1 MKKFIA
7 LTVMLAFGITPQA
20 WADPATLDDVTVV
33 NTWADRTGDQHPLAV
48 IRGGVVTLS
57 DKNSIIQETDT
68 ELIEHTSAEFVVVV
82 PDAAKTKDQHWSLP
96 AAGEPEDLV
105 RDKMTRLVFE
115 TSEENAH
122 ARLGKMS
129 GPGTMK
135 FDKPVDMAAPGSYA
149 QGVEFEK
156 SGLYVAEIILNNHST
171 VWKFYVGDAPVRP
184 DYAGIKRGL
193 ADVQQ
198 SLRELTKEIEQAS
211 TPPSGVDTEEPE
223 AAEPAPVAAPVIP
236 QEKPQSHSKPQ
247 QKPSHKPK
255 EEKVKEKKPKEKTK
269 EKKEPKEDKKPERK
283 PAPKSER
290 ESTTHVKKAEEQD
303 VRTAAESIRK
313 RGWWSGFLL
322 GLGAMAMVGGIVFFS
337 QAKNMKK

>member
-82 PDAAKTKDQHWSLP
+82 PDVAKTKHQHWSLP
-96 AAGEPEDLV
+96 AAGEPENLV
-105 RDKMTRLVFE
+105 RDNMTRLVFE

-156 SGLYVAEIILNNHST
+156 PGLYVAEIILNNQST
-171 VWKFYVGDAPVRP
+171 VWKFYVGDAPARP
-184 DYAGIKRGL
+184 NYAGIKRGL

-198 SLRELTKEIEQAS
+198 SLGELTKEMEKAS
-211 TPPSGVDTEEPE
+211 TSPSVVETEESE
-223 AAEPAPVAAPVIP
+223 VVEPAPAVAPAMSPD
-236 QEKPQSHSKPQ
+236 KPQSQPKPQ
-247 QKPSHKPK
+247 HKPK
-255 EEKVKEKKPKEKTK
+255 EKKVKEKKPKEKTK
-269 EKKEPKEDKKPERK
+269 EEKKPERK

-303 VRTAAESIRK
+303 VRTAAEAIRK

-322 GLGAMAMVGGIVFFS
+322 GLGAMAMLGGIVFFS

>member
-96 AAGEPEDLV
+96 EAGEPEDLV
-105 RDKMTRLVFE
+105 RDNMTRLVFE
-115 TSEENAH
+115 TAEENAH

-156 SGLYVAEIILNNHST
+156 PGLYVAEIILNNHST

-211 TPPSGVDTEEPE
+211 TPPSVVENEEPE
-223 AAEPAPVAAPVIP
+223 AAEPAPVIP
-236 QEKPQSHSKPQ
+236 QEEPQSHSKPQ
-247 QKPSHKPK
+247 QKPQPKPSHKPK
-255 EEKVKEKKPKEKTK
+255 EKKVK
-269 EKKEPKEDKKPERK
+269 EKKEPKEDKKPDRK

-303 VRTAAESIRK
+303 VRTAAEAIRK

-337 QAKNMKK
+337 QAKNMKKQQGKI

>member
-115 TSEENAH
+115 TAEENAH

-156 SGLYVAEIILNNHST
+156 PGLYVAEIILNNHST

-211 TPPSGVDTEEPE
+211 TPSSVVETEEPE
-223 AAEPAPVAAPVIP
+223 AAEPAPVIP
-236 QEKPQSHSKPQ
+236 QEKPQSHSIPQQKPQ
-247 QKPSHKPK
+247 PKPSHKPK
-255 EEKVKEKKPKEKTK
+255 EKKVK
-269 EKKEPKEDKKPERK
+269 EKKEPKEDKKPDRK

-303 VRTAAESIRK
+303 VRTAAEAIRK

-337 QAKNMKK
+337 QAKNMKKQQGKI

>member
-156 SGLYVAEIILNNHST
+156 PGLYVAEIILNNHST
-171 VWKFYVGDAPVRP
+171 VWKFYVGDAPARP

-211 TPPSGVDTEEPE
+211 TPPSVVETEEPE
-223 AAEPAPVAAPVIP
+223 AAEPAPVIP

-247 QKPSHKPK
+247 PKPQPKPSQ
-255 EEKVKEKKPKEKTK
+255 KPKEKKVK

-290 ESTTHVKKAEEQD
+290 ESTTHAKKAEEQD
-303 VRTAAESIRK
+303 VRTAAEAIRK

-337 QAKNMKK
+337 QAKNMKKQQGKI

>member
-96 AAGEPEDLV
+96 EAGEPEDLV
-105 RDKMTRLVFE
+105 RDNMTRLVFE
-115 TSEENAH
+115 TAEENAH

-156 SGLYVAEIILNNHST
+156 PGLYVAEIILNNHST
-171 VWKFYVGDAPVRP
+171 VWKFYVGDAPVRL

-211 TPPSGVDTEEPE
+211 TPPSVVETEEPE
-223 AAEPAPVAAPVIP
+223 AAEPAPVIP

-247 QKPSHKPK
+247 QKPQPKPSHKPK
-255 EEKVKEKKPKEKTK
+255 EKKVK
-269 EKKEPKEDKKPERK
+269 EKKEPKEDKKPDRK

-303 VRTAAESIRK
+303 VRTAAEAIRK

-337 QAKNMKK
+337 QAKNMKKQQGKI

>member
-57 DKNSIIQETDT
+57 DKNSIVQETDT

-96 AAGEPEDLV
+96 EAGEPEDLV
-105 RDKMTRLVFE
+105 RDNMTRLVFE
-115 TSEENAH
+115 TAEENAH

-156 SGLYVAEIILNNHST
+156 PGLYVAEIILNNHST

-184 DYAGIKRGL
+184 DYAGIKRRL

-211 TPPSGVDTEEPE
+211 TPPSVVETEEPE
-223 AAEPAPVAAPVIP
+223 AAEPAPVIP

-247 QKPSHKPK
+247 QKPQPKPSHKPK
-255 EEKVKEKKPKEKTK
+255 EKKVK
-269 EKKEPKEDKKPERK
+269 EKKEPKEDKKPDRK

-303 VRTAAESIRK
+303 VRTAAEAIRK

-337 QAKNMKK
+337 QAKNMKKQQGKI

>member
-1 MKKFIA
+1 MKKIIA

-96 AAGEPEDLV
+96 EAGEPEDLV
-105 RDKMTRLVFE
+105 RDNMTRLVFE
-115 TSEENAH
+115 TAEENAH

-156 SGLYVAEIILNNHST
+156 PGLYVAEIILNNHST

-211 TPPSGVDTEEPE
+211 TPPSVVETEEPE
-223 AAEPAPVAAPVIP
+223 AAEPAPVIP

-247 QKPSHKPK
+247 QKPQPKPSQ
-255 EEKVKEKKPKEKTK
+255 KPKEKKVK

-303 VRTAAESIRK
+303 VRTAAEAIRK

-337 QAKNMKK
+337 QAKNMKKQQGKI

>member
-96 AAGEPEDLV
+96 EAGEPEDLV
-105 RDKMTRLVFE
+105 RDNMTRLVFE
-115 TSEENAH
+115 TAEENAH

-156 SGLYVAEIILNNHST
+156 PGLYVAEIILNNHST

-211 TPPSGVDTEEPE
+211 TPPSVVETEEPE
-223 AAEPAPVAAPVIP
+223 AAEPAPVIP

-247 QKPSHKPK
+247 QKPQPKPSQ
-255 EEKVKEKKPKEKTK
+255 KPKEKKVK

-303 VRTAAESIRK
+303 VRTAAEAIRK

-337 QAKNMKK
+337 QAKNMKKQQGKI

>member
-7 LTVMLAFGITPQA
+7 LTVILAFGITPQA
-20 WADPATLDDVTVV
+20 WADPAALDDVTVV

-82 PDAAKTKDQHWSLP
+82 PDAAKTKHQHWSLP

-105 RDKMTRLVFE
+105 RDNMTRLIFE

-156 SGLYVAEIILNNHST
+156 PGLYVAEIILNNHST

-211 TPPSGVDTEEPE
+211 TPPSVVETEEPE
-223 AAEPAPVAAPVIP
+223 AAEPAPVIP

-247 QKPSHKPK
+247 QKPQPKPSHKPK
-255 EEKVKEKKPKEKTK
+255 EKKVK
-269 EKKEPKEDKKPERK
+269 EKKEPKEDKKPDRK

-303 VRTAAESIRK
+303 VRTAAEAIRK

-337 QAKNMKK
+337 QAKNMKKQQGKI

>member
-96 AAGEPEDLV
+96 EAGEPEDLV
-105 RDKMTRLVFE
+105 RDNMTRLVFE
-115 TSEENAH
+115 TAEENAH

-156 SGLYVAEIILNNHST
+156 PGLYVAEIILNNHST

-211 TPPSGVDTEEPE
+211 TPPSVVETEEPE
-223 AAEPAPVAAPVIP
+223 AAEPAPVIP
-236 QEKPQSHSKPQ
+236 QEKPQSHSIPQQKPQ
-247 QKPSHKPK
+247 PKPSHKPK
-255 EEKVKEKKPKEKTK
+255 EKKVK
-269 EKKEPKEDKKPERK
+269 EKKEPKEDKKPDRK

-303 VRTAAESIRK
+303 VRTAAEAIRK

-337 QAKNMKK
+337 QAKNMKKQQGKI

>member
-105 RDKMTRLVFE
+105 RDNMTRLVFE

-135 FDKPVDMAAPGSYA
+135 FDKPVDMAAPESYA

-156 SGLYVAEIILNNHST
+156 PGLYVAEIILNNHST

-184 DYAGIKRGL
+184 DYAGIKRRL

-211 TPPSGVDTEEPE
+211 TPPSVVETEEPE
-223 AAEPAPVAAPVIP
+223 AAEPAPVIP

-247 QKPSHKPK
+247 QKPQPKPSHKPK
-255 EEKVKEKKPKEKTK
+255 EKKVK
-269 EKKEPKEDKKPERK
+269 EKKEPKEDKKPDRK

-303 VRTAAESIRK
+303 VRTAAEAIRK

-337 QAKNMKK
+337 QAKNMKKQQGKI

>member
-156 SGLYVAEIILNNHST
+156 PGLYAAEIILNNHST

-211 TPPSGVDTEEPE
+211 TPPSVVETEEPE
-223 AAEPAPVAAPVIP
+223 AAEPAPVIP

-247 QKPSHKPK
+247 QKPQPKPSHKPK
-255 EEKVKEKKPKEKTK
+255 EKKVK
-269 EKKEPKEDKKPERK
+269 EKKEPKEDKKPDRK

-290 ESTTHVKKAEEQD
+290 GEYNACEKAEEQD
-303 VRTAAESIRK
+303 VRSSAESIRK

-337 QAKNMKK
+337 QAKNMKKQQGKI

>member
-68 ELIEHTSAEFVVVV
+68 ELIEYTSAEFVVVV

-96 AAGEPEDLV
+96 EAGEPEDLV
-105 RDKMTRLVFE
+105 RDNMTRLVFE
-115 TSEENAH
+115 TAEENAH

-156 SGLYVAEIILNNHST
+156 PGLYVAEIILNNHST

-211 TPPSGVDTEEPE
+211 TPPSVVETEEPE
-223 AAEPAPVAAPVIP
+223 AAEPAPVIP

-247 QKPSHKPK
+247 QKPQPKPSHKPK
-255 EEKVKEKKPKEKTK
+255 EKKVK
-269 EKKEPKEDKKPERK
+269 EKKEPKEDKKPDRK

-303 VRTAAESIRK
+303 VRTAAEAIRK

-337 QAKNMKK
+337 QAKNMKKQQGKI

>member
-48 IRGGVVTLS
+48 IRRGVVTLS

-96 AAGEPEDLV
+96 EAGEPEDLV
-105 RDKMTRLVFE
+105 RDNMTRLVFE
-115 TSEENAH
+115 TAEENAH

-156 SGLYVAEIILNNHST
+156 PGLYVAEIILNNHST

-198 SLRELTKEIEQAS
+198 SLRELTKEIEQVS
-211 TPPSGVDTEEPE
+211 TPPSVVETEEPE
-223 AAEPAPVAAPVIP
+223 AAEPAPVIP
-236 QEKPQSHSKPQ
+236 QEKPQSHSIPQQKPQ
-247 QKPSHKPK
+247 PKPSHKPK
-255 EEKVKEKKPKEKTK
+255 EKKVK
-269 EKKEPKEDKKPERK
+269 EKKEPKEDKKPDRK

-303 VRTAAESIRK
+303 VRTAAEAIRK

-337 QAKNMKK
+337 QAKNMKKQQGKI

>member
-7 LTVMLAFGITPQA
+7 LTVILAFGITPQA

-156 SGLYVAEIILNNHST
+156 PGLYVAEIILNNHST
-171 VWKFYVGDAPVRP
+171 VWKFYVGDAPARL

-211 TPPSGVDTEEPE
+211 TPPSVVETEEPE
-223 AAEPAPVAAPVIP
+223 AAEPAPVIP

-247 QKPSHKPK
+247 QKPSQKPQQ
-255 EEKVKEKKPKEKTK
+255 KPKEKKVK
-269 EKKEPKEDKKPERK
+269 EKKEPKEDKKPDRK

-303 VRTAAESIRK
+303 VRTAAEAIRK

-337 QAKNMKK
+337 QAKNMKKQQGKI

>member
-105 RDKMTRLVFE
+105 RDNMTRLVFE
-115 TSEENAH
+115 TAEENAH

-156 SGLYVAEIILNNHST
+156 PGLYVAEIILNNQST

-211 TPPSGVDTEEPE
+211 TPPSVVETEEPE
-223 AAEPAPVAAPVIP
+223 AAESAPVMP

-247 QKPSHKPK
+247 QKPQPKPSHKPK
-255 EEKVKEKKPKEKTK
+255 EKKVK
-269 EKKEPKEDKKPERK
+269 EKKEPKEDKKPDRK

-303 VRTAAESIRK
+303 VRTAAEAIRK

-337 QAKNMKK
+337 QAKNMKKQQGKI

>member
-7 LTVMLAFGITPQA
+7 LTVILAFGITPQA
-20 WADPATLDDVTVV
+20 WADPAALDDVTVV

-57 DKNSIIQETDT
+57 DKNSIVQETDT

-96 AAGEPEDLV
+96 EAGEPEDLV
-105 RDKMTRLVFE
+105 RDNMTRLVFE
-115 TSEENAH
+115 TAEENAH

-156 SGLYVAEIILNNHST
+156 PGLYVAEIILNNHST

-211 TPPSGVDTEEPE
+211 TPPSVVETEEPE
-223 AAEPAPVAAPVIP
+223 AAEPAPVIP

-247 QKPSHKPK
+247 QKPQPKPSHKPK
-255 EEKVKEKKPKEKTK
+255 EKKVK
-269 EKKEPKEDKKPERK
+269 EKKEPKEDKKPDRK

-303 VRTAAESIRK
+303 VRTAAEAIRK

-337 QAKNMKK
+337 QAKNMKKQQGKI

>member
-57 DKNSIIQETDT
+57 DKNSIVQETDT

-105 RDKMTRLVFE
+105 RDNMTRLIFE

-156 SGLYVAEIILNNHST
+156 PGLYAAEIILNNHST

-211 TPPSGVDTEEPE
+211 TPPSVVETEEPE
-223 AAEPAPVAAPVIP
+223 AAEPAPVIP

-247 QKPSHKPK
+247 QKPQPKPSHKPK
-255 EEKVKEKKPKEKTK
+255 EKKVK
-269 EKKEPKEDKKPERK
+269 EKKEPKEDKKPDRK

-303 VRTAAESIRK
+303 ARSSAESIRK

-337 QAKNMKK
+337 QAKNMKKQQGKI

>member
-7 LTVMLAFGITPQA
+7 LTVILAFGITPQA

-156 SGLYVAEIILNNHST
+156 PGLYVAEIILNNHST
-171 VWKFYVGDAPVRP
+171 VWKFYVGDAPARL

-211 TPPSGVDTEEPE
+211 TPPSVVETEEPE
-223 AAEPAPVAAPVIP
+223 AAEPAPVIP

-247 QKPSHKPK
+247 QKPSQKPQQ
-255 EEKVKEKKPKEKTK
+255 KPKEKKVK

-303 VRTAAESIRK
+303 VRTAAEAIRK

-337 QAKNMKK
+337 QAKNMKKQQGKI

>member
-82 PDAAKTKDQHWSLP
+82 PDVAKTKHQHWSLP

-105 RDKMTRLVFE
+105 RDNMTRLVFE

-156 SGLYVAEIILNNHST
+156 PGLYVAEIILNNQST
-171 VWKFYVGDAPVRP
+171 VWKFYVGDAPARP
-184 DYAGIKRGL
+184 NYAGIKRGL

-198 SLRELTKEIEQAS
+198 SLGELTKEMEKAS
-211 TPPSGVDTEEPE
+211 TSPSVVEKEESE
-223 AAEPAPVAAPVIP
+223 VVEPALAVAPAMSPD
-236 QEKPQSHSKPQ
+236 KPQSQPKPQ
-247 QKPSHKPK
+247 HKPK
-255 EEKVKEKKPKEKTK
+255 EKKVKEKKPKEKTK
-269 EKKEPKEDKKPERK
+269 EEKKPERK

-303 VRTAAESIRK
+303 VRTAAEAIRK

-322 GLGAMAMVGGIVFFS
+322 GLGAMAMLGGIVFFS

>member
-105 RDKMTRLVFE
+105 RDNMTRLVFE

-156 SGLYVAEIILNNHST
+156 PGLYVAEIILNNQST

-211 TPPSGVDTEEPE
+211 TPPSVVETEEPE
-223 AAEPAPVAAPVIP
+223 AAESAPVMP

-247 QKPSHKPK
+247 QKPQQKPSHKPK
-255 EEKVKEKKPKEKTK
+255 EKKVK
-269 EKKEPKEDKKPERK
+269 EKKEPKEDKKPDRK
-283 PAPKSER
+283 PASKSER

-303 VRTAAESIRK
+303 VRTAAEAIRK

-337 QAKNMKK
+337 QAKNMKKQQGKI

>member
-7 LTVMLAFGITPQA
+7 LTVILAFGITPQA
-20 WADPATLDDVTVV
+20 WADPAALDDVTVV

-105 RDKMTRLVFE
+105 HDKMTRLVFE

-156 SGLYVAEIILNNHST
+156 PGLYVAEIILNNHST
-171 VWKFYVGDAPVRP
+171 VWKFYVGDAPARP

-211 TPPSGVDTEEPE
+211 TPPSVVETEEPE
-223 AAEPAPVAAPVIP
+223 AAEPAPVIP
-236 QEKPQSHSKPQ
+236 QEKPQSHSIPQQKPQ
-247 QKPSHKPK
+247 PKPSHKPK
-255 EEKVKEKKPKEKTK
+255 EKKVK
-269 EKKEPKEDKKPERK
+269 EKKEPKEDKKPDRK

-303 VRTAAESIRK
+303 VRTAAEAIRK

-337 QAKNMKK
+337 QAKNMKKQQGKI

>member
-96 AAGEPEDLV
+96 EAGEPEDLV
-105 RDKMTRLVFE
+105 RDNMTRLVFE
-115 TSEENAH
+115 TAEENAH

-156 SGLYVAEIILNNHST
+156 PGLYVAEIILNNHST

-211 TPPSGVDTEEPE
+211 TPPSVVETEEPE
-223 AAEPAPVAAPVIP
+223 AAEPAPVIP
-236 QEKPQSHSKPQ
+236 QEKPQSHSIPQQKPQ
-247 QKPSHKPK
+247 PKPSHKPK
-255 EEKVKEKKPKEKTK
+255 EKKVK
-269 EKKEPKEDKKPERK
+269 EKKEPKEDKKPDRK
-283 PAPKSER
+283 PVPKSER

-303 VRTAAESIRK
+303 VRTAAEAIRK

-337 QAKNMKK
+337 QAKNMKKQQGKI

>member
-105 RDKMTRLVFE
+105 RDSMTRLVFE

-156 SGLYVAEIILNNHST
+156 PGLYAAEIILNNHST
-171 VWKFYVGDAPVRP
+171 VWKFYVGDASVRP

-211 TPPSGVDTEEPE
+211 TPPSVVETEEPE
-223 AAEPAPVAAPVIP
+223 AAPVAAPVIP
-236 QEKPQSHSKPQ
+236 QEKLQSHSKPQ
-247 QKPSHKPK
+247 QKPRQKPSHKPK
-255 EEKVKEKKPKEKTK
+255 EKKVK

-290 ESTTHVKKAEEQD
+290 ESTAHVKKAEEQD
-303 VRTAAESIRK
+303 VRTAAEAIRK

-337 QAKNMKK
+337 QAKNMKKQQGKI

>member
-1 MKKFIA
+1 
-7 LTVMLAFGITPQA
+7 
-20 WADPATLDDVTVV
+20 
-33 NTWADRTGDQHPLAV
+33 
-48 IRGGVVTLS
+48 
-57 DKNSIIQETDT
+57 
-68 ELIEHTSAEFVVVV
+68 
-82 PDAAKTKDQHWSLP
+82 
-96 AAGEPEDLV
+96 
-105 RDKMTRLVFE
+105 
-115 TSEENAH
+115 
-122 ARLGKMS
+122 
-129 GPGTMK
+129 MK

-156 SGLYVAEIILNNHST
+156 PGLYVAEIILNNHST

-211 TPPSGVDTEEPE
+211 TPSSVVETEEPE
-223 AAEPAPVAAPVIP
+223 AAEPAPVIP
-236 QEKPQSHSKPQ
+236 QEKPQSHSIPQQKPQ
-247 QKPSHKPK
+247 PKPSHKPK
-255 EEKVKEKKPKEKTK
+255 EKKVK
-269 EKKEPKEDKKPERK
+269 EKKEPKEDKKPDRK

-303 VRTAAESIRK
+303 VRTAAEAIRK

-337 QAKNMKK
+337 QAKNMKKQQGKI

>member
-20 WADPATLDDVTVV
+20 WADPAALDDVTVV

-156 SGLYVAEIILNNHST
+156 PGLYVAEIILNNHST

-211 TPPSGVDTEEPE
+211 TPPSVVETEEPE
-223 AAEPAPVAAPVIP
+223 AAEPAPVIP

-247 QKPSHKPK
+247 QKPQPK
-255 EEKVKEKKPKEKTK
+255 RSQKPKEKKVK

-303 VRTAAESIRK
+303 VRTAAEAIRK

-337 QAKNMKK
+337 QAKNMKKQQGKI

>member
-57 DKNSIIQETDT
+57 DKNSIVQETDT

-96 AAGEPEDLV
+96 EAGEPEDLV
-105 RDKMTRLVFE
+105 RDNMTRLVFE
-115 TSEENAH
+115 TAEENAH

-156 SGLYVAEIILNNHST
+156 PGLYVAEIILNNHST
-171 VWKFYVGDAPVRP
+171 VWKFYVGDAPARL

-211 TPPSGVDTEEPE
+211 TPPSVVETEEPE
-223 AAEPAPVAAPVIP
+223 AAEPAPVIP

-247 QKPSHKPK
+247 QKPQPKPSHKPK
-255 EEKVKEKKPKEKTK
+255 EKKVK
-269 EKKEPKEDKKPERK
+269 EKKEPKEDKKPDRK

-303 VRTAAESIRK
+303 VRTAAEAIRK

-337 QAKNMKK
+337 QAKNMKKQQGKI

>member
-96 AAGEPEDLV
+96 EAGEPEDLV
-105 RDKMTRLVFE
+105 RDNMTRLVFE
-115 TSEENAH
+115 TAEENAH

-135 FDKPVDMAAPGSYA
+135 FDKPVDMATPGSYA

-156 SGLYVAEIILNNHST
+156 PGLYVAEIILNNHST

-211 TPPSGVDTEEPE
+211 TPPSVVETEEPE
-223 AAEPAPVAAPVIP
+223 AAEPAPVIP
-236 QEKPQSHSKPQ
+236 QEKPQSHSIPQQKPQ
-247 QKPSHKPK
+247 PKPSHKPK
-255 EEKVKEKKPKEKTK
+255 EKKVK

-303 VRTAAESIRK
+303 VRTAAEAIRK

-337 QAKNMKK
+337 QAKNMKKQQGKI

>member
-156 SGLYVAEIILNNHST
+156 PGLYVAEIILNNHST
-171 VWKFYVGDAPVRP
+171 VWKFYVGDAPARL

-211 TPPSGVDTEEPE
+211 TPPSVVETEEPE
-223 AAEPAPVAAPVIP
+223 AAEPAPVIP

-247 QKPSHKPK
+247 QKPSQKPQQ
-255 EEKVKEKKPKEKTK
+255 KPKEKKVK

-303 VRTAAESIRK
+303 VRTAAEAIRK

-337 QAKNMKK
+337 QAKNMKKQQGKI

>member
-105 RDKMTRLVFE
+105 RDNMTRLVFE

-149 QGVEFEK
+149 QGAEFEK
-156 SGLYVAEIILNNHST
+156 PGLYVAEIILNNQST

-211 TPPSGVDTEEPE
+211 TPPSVVETEEPE
-223 AAEPAPVAAPVIP
+223 AAESAPVMP

-247 QKPSHKPK
+247 QKPQQKPSHKPK
-255 EEKVKEKKPKEKTK
+255 EKKVK
-269 EKKEPKEDKKPERK
+269 EKKEPKEDKKPDRK

-303 VRTAAESIRK
+303 VRTAAEAIRK

-337 QAKNMKK
+337 QAKNMKKQQGKI

>member
-105 RDKMTRLVFE
+105 CDNMTRLVFE

-156 SGLYVAEIILNNHST
+156 PGLYVAEIILNNQST

-198 SLRELTKEIEQAS
+198 SLRELTKEMEQAS
-211 TPPSGVDTEEPE
+211 TPPSVVETEEPE
-223 AAEPAPVAAPVIP
+223 AAESAPVMP

-255 EEKVKEKKPKEKTK
+255 EKKVK
-269 EKKEPKEDKKPERK
+269 EKKEPKEDKKPDRK

-303 VRTAAESIRK
+303 VRTAAEAIRK

-337 QAKNMKK
+337 QAKNMKKQQGKI

>member
-20 WADPATLDDVTVV
+20 WADPATLDDLTVV

-115 TSEENAH
+115 TAEENAH

-156 SGLYVAEIILNNHST
+156 PGLYVAEIILNNHST

-211 TPPSGVDTEEPE
+211 TPSSVVETEEPE
-223 AAEPAPVAAPVIP
+223 AAEPAPVIP
-236 QEKPQSHSKPQ
+236 QEKPQSHSIPQQKPQ
-247 QKPSHKPK
+247 PKPSHKPK
-255 EEKVKEKKPKEKTK
+255 EKKVK
-269 EKKEPKEDKKPERK
+269 EKKEPKEDKKPDRK

-303 VRTAAESIRK
+303 VRTAAEAIRK

-337 QAKNMKK
+337 QAKNMKKQQGKI

>member
-1 MKKFIA
+1 
-7 LTVMLAFGITPQA
+7 MLAFGITPQA

-57 DKNSIIQETDT
+57 DKNSIVQETDT

-156 SGLYVAEIILNNHST
+156 PGLYVAEIILNNHST
-171 VWKFYVGDAPVRP
+171 VWKFYVGDAPARL

-211 TPPSGVDTEEPE
+211 TPPSVVETEEPE
-223 AAEPAPVAAPVIP
+223 AAEPAPVIP

-247 QKPSHKPK
+247 QKPSQKPQQ
-255 EEKVKEKKPKEKTK
+255 KPKEKKVK

-290 ESTTHVKKAEEQD
+290 ESTTHAKKAEEQD
-303 VRTAAESIRK
+303 VRTAAEAIRK

-337 QAKNMKK
+337 QAKNMKKQQGKI

>member
-82 PDAAKTKDQHWSLP
+82 PDVAKTKHQHWSLP

-105 RDKMTRLVFE
+105 RDNMTRLVFE

-156 SGLYVAEIILNNHST
+156 PGLYVAEIILNNQST
-171 VWKFYVGDAPVRP
+171 VWKFYVGDAPARP
-184 DYAGIKRGL
+184 NYAGIKRGL

-198 SLRELTKEIEQAS
+198 SLGELTKEMEKAS
-211 TPPSGVDTEEPE
+211 TSPSVVETEESE
-223 AAEPAPVAAPVIP
+223 VVEPAPAVAPAMSPD
-236 QEKPQSHSKPQ
+236 KPQSQPKPQ
-247 QKPSHKPK
+247 HKPK
-255 EEKVKEKKPKEKTK
+255 EKKVKEKKPKEKTK
-269 EKKEPKEDKKPERK
+269 EEKKPERK

-303 VRTAAESIRK
+303 VRTAAEAIRK

-322 GLGAMAMVGGIVFFS
+322 GLGAMAMLGGIVFFS

>member
-57 DKNSIIQETDT
+57 DKNSIVQETDT

-96 AAGEPEDLV
+96 EAGEPEDLV
-105 RDKMTRLVFE
+105 RDNMTRLVFE
-115 TSEENAH
+115 TAEENAH

-156 SGLYVAEIILNNHST
+156 PGLYVAEIILNNHST
-171 VWKFYVGDAPVRP
+171 VWKFYVGDAPARL

-211 TPPSGVDTEEPE
+211 TPPSVVETEEPE
-223 AAEPAPVAAPVIP
+223 AAEPAPVIP

-247 QKPSHKPK
+247 QKPSQKPQHKPK
-255 EEKVKEKKPKEKTK
+255 EKKVK

-290 ESTTHVKKAEEQD
+290 ESTTHAKKAEEQD
-303 VRTAAESIRK
+303 VRTAAEAIRK

-337 QAKNMKK
+337 QAKNMKKQQGKI

>member
-105 RDKMTRLVFE
+105 RDNMTRLVFE

-149 QGVEFEK
+149 QGAEFEK
-156 SGLYVAEIILNNHST
+156 PGLYVAEIILNNQST

-211 TPPSGVDTEEPE
+211 TPPSVVETEEPE
-223 AAEPAPVAAPVIP
+223 AAESAPVMP

-247 QKPSHKPK
+247 QKPQQKPSHKPK
-255 EEKVKEKKPKEKTK
+255 EKKVK
-269 EKKEPKEDKKPERK
+269 EKKEPKEDKNPDRK

-303 VRTAAESIRK
+303 VRTAAEAIRK

-337 QAKNMKK
+337 QAKNMKKQQGKI

>member
-33 NTWADRTGDQHPLAV
+33 NTWADRTGDQYPLAV

-96 AAGEPEDLV
+96 EAGEPEDLV
-105 RDKMTRLVFE
+105 RDNMTRLVFE
-115 TSEENAH
+115 TAEENAH

-156 SGLYVAEIILNNHST
+156 PGLYVAEIILNNHST

-211 TPPSGVDTEEPE
+211 TPPSVVETEEPE
-223 AAEPAPVAAPVIP
+223 AAEPAPVIP

-247 QKPSHKPK
+247 QKPQPKPSQ
-255 EEKVKEKKPKEKTK
+255 KPKEKKVK

-303 VRTAAESIRK
+303 VRTAAEAIRK

-337 QAKNMKK
+337 QAKNMKKQQGKI

>member
-96 AAGEPEDLV
+96 EAGEPEDLV
-105 RDKMTRLVFE
+105 RDNMTRLVFE
-115 TSEENAH
+115 TAEENAH

-156 SGLYVAEIILNNHST
+156 PGLYVAEIILNNHST

-211 TPPSGVDTEEPE
+211 TPPSVVETEEPE
-223 AAEPAPVAAPVIP
+223 AAEPAPVIP

-247 QKPSHKPK
+247 QKPQPKPSQ
-255 EEKVKEKKPKEKTK
+255 KPKEKKVK

-303 VRTAAESIRK
+303 VRTAAEAIRK

-322 GLGAMAMVGGIVFFS
+322 GLGAMVMVGGIVFFS
-337 QAKNMKK
+337 QAKNMKKQQGKI

>member
-122 ARLGKMS
+122 ARL
-129 GPGTMK
+129 
-135 FDKPVDMAAPGSYA
+135 
-149 QGVEFEK
+149 
-156 SGLYVAEIILNNHST
+156 
-171 VWKFYVGDAPVRP
+171 
-184 DYAGIKRGL
+184 
-193 ADVQQ
+193 
-198 SLRELTKEIEQAS
+198 
-211 TPPSGVDTEEPE
+211 
-223 AAEPAPVAAPVIP
+223 
-236 QEKPQSHSKPQ
+236 
-247 QKPSHKPK
+247 
-255 EEKVKEKKPKEKTK
+255 
-269 EKKEPKEDKKPERK
+269 
-283 PAPKSER
+283 
-290 ESTTHVKKAEEQD
+290 
-303 VRTAAESIRK
+303 
-313 RGWWSGFLL
+313 
-322 GLGAMAMVGGIVFFS
+322 
-337 QAKNMKK
+337 

>member
-7 LTVMLAFGITPQA
+7 LTVILAFGITPQA
-20 WADPATLDDVTVV
+20 WADPAALDDVTVV

-156 SGLYVAEIILNNHST
+156 PGLYVAEIILNNHST
-171 VWKFYVGDAPVRP
+171 VWKFYVGDAPARP

-211 TPPSGVDTEEPE
+211 TPPSVVETEEPE
-223 AAEPAPVAAPVIP
+223 AAEPAPVIP

-247 QKPSHKPK
+247 QKP
-255 EEKVKEKKPKEKTK
+255 KEKKV
-269 EKKEPKEDKKPERK
+269 KEPKEDKKPERK

-290 ESTTHVKKAEEQD
+290 ESTAHVKKAEEQD
-303 VRTAAESIRK
+303 VRAAAEAIRK

-337 QAKNMKK
+337 QAKNMKKQQGKI